1 MDLLSD
7 VLQLLSAQS
16 YVTTGQTTGACWSM
30 RYPGFSGM
38 KFMAVRQGKIWFRLE
53 ADDNWR
59 ALLPGDGVIITR
71 SAPFIMASD
80 PELTPVAAESVP
92 YIRKNGLADYGGE
105 DSLLLAGKMEI
116 DPVSAEQLLNV
127 LPVVIPLHSD
137 SESSSTLSWLMSRL
151 HDESLSNRP
160 GSALAGNHLMHLV
173 MIEGFRSWVLSE
185 EAQLHGWMG
194 ALRDARIMRAVTAI
208 HAEPA
213 KSWQLMELAG
223 IAGLSRAGFA
233 RRFSETTGTSP
244 LNYVTHWRMQIA
256 SKALRLSAEPIKHL
270 AFRLG
275 YASESTFSTVFRRV
289 YGTSPS
295 AHRAEGRDG
304 PLYRLATFRESGS
317 ASEDQK

>member
-16 YVTTGQTTGACWSM
+16 YVTTGQTTGPCWSM

-53 ADDNWR
+53 AENHWR
-59 ALLPGDGVIITR
+59 ALSPGDGVIITR

-80 PELTPVAAESVP
+80 PALLPVSSESVP
-92 YIRKNGLADYGGE
+92 YVRKNGLADYGGE

-127 LPVVIPLHSD
+127 LPVVIPLHST
-137 SESSSTLSWLMSRL
+137 SESSSTLNWLMTRL
-151 HDESLSNRP
+151 HDESQSNRP

-173 MIEGFRSWVLSE
+173 MIEGFRSWLFSE
-185 EAQLHGWMG
+185 EAQLHGWIG
-194 ALRDARIMRAVTAI
+194 ALQDARIMRAVTAI

-213 KSWQLMELAG
+213 KSWQLMELAA

-233 RRFSETTGTSP
+233 RRFTETTGTSP
-244 LNYVTHWRMQIA
+244 LNYVTHWRMQLA
-256 SKALRLSAEPIKHL
+256 SKALRLSTEPIKHL

-275 YASESTFSTVFRRV
+275 YAAESTFSTVFRRV
-289 YGTSPS
+289 YGVSPS
-295 AHRAEGRDG
+295 AHRAASRDG
-304 PLYRLATFRESGS
+304 PLYRLSSFRDKHA
-317 ASEDQK
+317 ASDKQE